1 MSDDANGEE
10 RKTLGLARPGH
21 LELRKTVEGG
31 QIRQNFS
38 HGRSKSVRVEVK
50 KKRTFTRG
58 TTGRLTEIKKPFGAG
73 APLSPARGKGGRPAP
88 GQKLTGE
95 ERAARA
101 RALEDALQA
110 EEKRLRGLEDERRA
124 QDEARRRAVEEK
136 LRRELEE
143 RAAAEARA
151 REAETRAAAEAA
163 EAQKRTEKET
173 AEREAAKRRDAARRA
188 GKAKEEAAAK
198 AKPARQPAAAAKPR
212 PGRKEETAETES
224 PARRRKGQ
232 NQRLSIARRGSRRR
246 AGGKITVVQALS
258 EEERQRSLASVRR
271 ARERERRAATARGG
285 GGPARKVVREVV
297 VPEAIAVQELA
308 GRMAVR
314 GAELVKALMKL
325 GVMATINDVID
336 ADVAELLVNEFG
348 HRIKRVSAADVEA
361 GLAGPDDSP
370 ESLKERAPVVTVM
383 GHVDHGKTSLL
394 DALRNANVASGEAG
408 GITQHI
414 GAYRVEVSDGRA
426 VTFID
431 TPGHAAFTQM
441 RRRGANVTDIVVLVV
456 AADDSV
462 MPQTVEAI
470 QHARAAG
477 APIIVAINKID
488 RPDADVDRVRNDLLR
503 HNIVVE
509 ELGGEVLAVP
519 VSATEGTNL
528 DQLLEAILLQAELM
542 ELSANPGR
550 PAEGVT
556 IEARLERGR
565 GVVATVLVMRGTLSI
580 GDIVVAGSKWGRVRA
595 LVDDRGRNAASAGP
609 AQPVE
614 IVGLSETPDAG
625 DEMVVVANESRAREV
640 TEYRGKLARAHAGTT
655 GARGSVEQMMSQIAK
670 GEARELPLVVKADV
684 HGSLEAILSNIEA
697 LTKNEDEVKAR
708 VLLSGVGGIG
718 ESDITL
724 AAASNALTIGFNV
737 RADAPARQL
746 AKRDGVEIRYYRIVY
761 ELLDDLRGM
770 LTGMLAPTEREE
782 TMGYARIK
790 EVFDITRVGKIA
802 GCEVTEGVVRRG
814 ARLRLVRD
822 NVIVHEGAIGS
833 LRRHKDEV
841 REVRQGLECGVGIE
855 SYQDIK
861 PGDRIEAFTVA
872 QVARELNA

>member
-10 RKTLGLARPGH
+10 RKTLGLARPGQ

-143 RAAAEARA
+143 SAAAEARA

-163 EAQKRTEKET
+163 EAKKRAEKET

-188 GKAKEEAAAK
+188 DKTKEEAAAK

-212 PGRKEETAETES
+212 PGRKEETTETES

-232 NQRLSIARRGSRRR
+232 SQRLSIARRGSRRR

-271 ARERERRAATARGG
+271 ARERERRAALARGG

-314 GAELVKALMKL
+314 GAELVKTLMKL

-414 GAYRVEVSDGRA
+414 GAYRVGVSDGRA

-456 AADDSV
+456 AADDGV

-488 RPDADVDRVRNDLLR
+488 RPDADADRVRNDLLR

-542 ELSANPGR
+542 ELSANPER

-556 IEARLERGR
+556 VEARLERGR
-565 GVVATVLVMRGTLSI
+565 GVVATMLVMRGTLSI

-595 LVDDRGRNAASAGP
+595 LIDDRGRNATSAGP

-640 TEYRGKLARAHAGTT
+640 TEYRGKLARAHAGTV

-724 AAASNALTIGFNV
+724 AAASNALAIGFNV

-746 AKRDGVEIRYYRIVY
+746 ARRDGVEIRYYRIIY

-782 TMGYARIK
+782 TLGYARIK

-841 REVRQGLECGVGIE
+841 REVKQGLECGVGIE

>member
-173 AEREAAKRRDAARRA
+173 AEREAAKRRDSARRA